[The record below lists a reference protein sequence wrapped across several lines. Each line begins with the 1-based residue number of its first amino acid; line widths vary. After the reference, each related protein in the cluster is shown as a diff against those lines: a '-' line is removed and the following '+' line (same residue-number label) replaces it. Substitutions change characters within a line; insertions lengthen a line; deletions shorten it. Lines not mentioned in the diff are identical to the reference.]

1 MAILENKANILIVDD
16 TEINIDILIDLL
28 SDTYEVLVALDG
40 ESVFEIVEE
49 NRLDLILLD
58 IMMPYMDGYEVCRRL
73 KLNRNTKDIPIIF
86 ITAKTDEASIERAY
100 DVGGFDYV
108 TKPFKPKELRAKV
121 KLQLQLQKL
130 IKELEASQK
139 ELKFLASTDPMTE
152 LYNRRYF
159 STISK
164 HILDLAKRDAT
175 PTSIIML
182 DIDNFKKVN
191 DTYGHK
197 VGDDVIISLAKLLQK
212 FTRKSDIACRFGGEE
227 FVILLPETAINGASV
242 IAEKIREA
250 TEHSTVNSM
259 ENNTLTFTISLGIAQ
274 IDPEE
279 ESDIEASIHRADT
292 ALYAAKRGGKNRVY
306 IKNDKG
312 KPCKPASQIF

>member
-182 DIDNFKKVN
+182 DIDNFKNVN

>member
-1 MAILENKANILIVDD
+1 
-16 TEINIDILIDLL
+16 NIDILIDLL